1 MVIEELRKKLHNSI
15 AKYGLTS
22 SQAYQDSIEL
32 DKEIEEYYDSP
43 GMKYYYQISLK
54 EFYNLKRDLRKIPST
69 KEWNQYAKKKNLL
82 CSESMKYIG
91 KIKFR

>member
-1 MVIEELRKKLHNSI
+1 MIEELRKKLHNSI
-15 AKYGLTS
+15 EKHGLASKQT
-22 SQAYQDSIEL
+22 YQNSIEL
-32 DKEIEEYYDSP
+32 DKEIEEYYNSP

-54 EFYNLKRDLRKIPST
+54 EFYSLQIDLKRKPST

-91 KIKFR
+91 NVKFR